1 MASETSSVMKN
12 QPTYDD
18 ANLILKLYEMRREPR
33 LREARKFIGGMR
45 ALKSRE
51 EFLAA
56 CPPGSEENASFRMV
70 VTYWD
75 MAASFVVTGILN
87 KELFFRAN
95 NLELVF
101 VWEKLRM
108 ALPEIREA
116 GKNPTQYRHLEEVAA
131 EFIEY
136 MNENAPGW
144 YDTMGANP

>member
-1 MASETSSVMKN
+1 MKN

-18 ANLILKLYEMRREPR
+18 ANLILELYDLRREPR
-33 LREARKFIGGMR
+33 LRDARKFIGGI
-45 ALKSRE
+45 KPFNSRE
-51 EFLAA
+51 DFLKV

-75 MAASFVVTGILN
+75 MACSFVATGILN

-101 VWEKLRM
+101 VWEKVRLAIPELR
-108 ALPEIREA
+108 AVS
-116 GKNPTQYRHLEEVAA
+116 KNPIQYRHLEEVAN

-144 YDTMGANP
+144 YETVAGNMRK